1 MSRRSR
7 VHWRHESGAVDVS
20 IQTLFGMML
29 ALGAMLLVVEASAYW
44 HARNVFAEAA
54 AEGAR
59 VAAAYDGSCQK
70 GVAAARAM
78 VSTHASGWASGL
90 EVRCQR
96 GQMVSVT
103 VTARTPGVWAGSL
116 GFRARASEEVPRE
129 G

>member
-1 MSRRSR
+1 MRRSR
-7 VHWRHESGAVDVS
+7 VQWRHESGAVDVS

-59 VAAAYDGSCQK
+59 IAAAYGGSCPE
-70 GVAAARAM
+70 GVAAARSM
-78 VSTHASGWASGL
+78 VSIHASGWASGL
-90 EVRCQR
+90 VVRCQR
-96 GQMVSVT
+96 DVMVSIT
-103 VTARTPGVWAGSL
+103 VTGRTPGVLAGSL
-116 GFRARASEEVPRE
+116 GFRATVREEVPRE